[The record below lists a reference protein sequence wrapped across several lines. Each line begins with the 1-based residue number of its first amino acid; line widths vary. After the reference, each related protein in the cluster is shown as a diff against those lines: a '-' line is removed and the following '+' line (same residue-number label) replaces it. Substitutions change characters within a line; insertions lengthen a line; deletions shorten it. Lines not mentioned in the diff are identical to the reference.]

1 MRRDEGNLLDM
12 LIAARNAVE
21 YTEDLSYEEFV
32 ISDLHQNATFRA
44 LDIVGVAANR
54 ISPDSRNLHAQ
65 IPWIDIVGLRNRI
78 EHGYFE
84 MKLKV
89 MWSIVHE
96 EFPILIRELEAITP
110 SE

>member
-21 YTEDLSYEEFV
+21 YTEDLSFEEFA

-44 LDIVGVAANR
+44 LDMVGVAANR
-54 ISPDSRNLHAQ
+54 ISPDSRKLHAQ

-78 EHGYFE
+78 EHGQFE
-84 MKLKV
+84 MELEL

-96 EFPILIRELEAITP
+96 EFPGLIRELEAITP
-110 SE
+110 PE